1 MKTKIFLIF
10 TVSIIASTLWL
21 SGCQS
26 SSQSSASQTSQQ
38 PSSSQQQS
46 QTSSSTNTSSTE
58 NSSKNTAQES
68 SSASTTS
75 SNEHQHSQEQN
86 AAGASNADAVDD
98 SALSSN
104 EKIEALDQQLDDSFT
119 EFDAMIL
126 EQQASATAL
135 GVPFDDQ
142 SGDTTEADESFEDED
157 LFEEGDL
164 YEGLPGYG
172 DNSEDG
178 RNTNGSDE
186 AADGS
191 DTQRQGTQ
199 TADSS
204 SGTVPADIP
213 SGSDDDIVARQIRE
227 AASKEQDPLLRE
239 KLWDEYRKYKNQ

>member
-46 QTSSSTNTSSTE
+46 QTSSSTE
-58 NSSKNTAQES
+58 NSSKNTTQES
-68 SSASTTS
+68 SSASTTA
-75 SNEHQHSQEQN
+75 SNEQQHSQEQN

-98 SALSSN
+98 FALSSD

-119 EFDAMIL
+119 EFDTMIL

-199 TADSS
+199 TAGSS

-227 AASKEQDPLLRE
+227 AASKEQDPVLRE